1 MQGLGTP
8 CCRAFK
14 PFPYPSP
21 FPFPMTARN
30 QSPRTHTHRSFYEGG
45 CQGYSFPYLGVVGPD
60 IRVPHDAQ
68 QGDHPGDDDKSFLI
82 STPLLFFCR

>member
-1 MQGLGTP
+1 MGVAVSAL
-8 CCRAFK
+8 
-14 PFPYPSP
+14 
-21 FPFPMTARN
+21 
-30 QSPRTHTHRSFYEGG
+30 QSDPTDSFYEGG
-45 CQGYSFPYLGVVGPD
+45 CQGCTFPHLGVFGPD